1 MDLSGVVQES
11 ATSLRVVVDLTL
23 QHHMNAAHGIVADE
37 RDPIRLWRRRI
48 RDLVAHKNEETLSFL
63 ERSVE
68 EWPGLQRHTTFLRTL
83 ASPTFNPSSDWMTR
97 HVVPLVDCSGVRV
110 ALEDELGVSLESV
123 STSLFRSMDLYQ
135 ASLSRLFSLNES
147 IARNIAKLEELQR
160 RLQGIAEL
168 GSDGGPESAELQTSI
183 LSYVERCYESYGI
196 GSDYRAFCTEY
207 ARFRALRS
215 VIHPQQIAGDLRGA
229 PMCSICTTDRVTA
242 ALVPCGHTFCNSC
255 AQKQRSVCY
264 VCRCSVRDRQRLY
277 FT

>member
-1 MDLSGVVQES
+1 
-11 ATSLRVVVDLTL
+11 
-23 QHHMNAAHGIVADE
+23 
-37 RDPIRLWRRRI
+37 
-48 RDLVAHKNEETLSFL
+48 
-63 ERSVE
+63 
-68 EWPGLQRHTTFLRTL
+68 
-83 ASPTFNPSSDWMTR
+83 
-97 HVVPLVDCSGVRV
+97 
-110 ALEDELGVSLESV
+110 
-123 STSLFRSMDLYQ
+123 MDLYQ